1 MSRRPQKSN
10 RRAPSPRPSVSS
22 STEFRLPQNTTPPLP
37 AVEDFA
43 ALDMP
48 AGLLKTLT
56 AQGVTAPFPIQAA
69 TLPNSLAGRDLLGR
83 GRTGSGKTLAFGLA
97 VLARTAGLRAEP
109 RAPLALVLVPTRELA
124 QQVTDALTPYATAVN
139 LRLAT
144 VVGGLSLTKQAGTLR
159 RGAEVLVATPGR
171 LNDLVERGDCVL
183 DQVRVTVLDEADQ
196 MTDMGFL
203 PQITKLIE
211 LVRPDGQRMLFS
223 ATLDRNIDRL
233 VQRFLTDPVV
243 HSVDPSAGAVTT
255 MEHHVLHLQDET
267 DKKAV
272 TTRIAARDGR
282 VILFLDTKRSAD
294 RLAKRLLAVGV
305 RAAALHGGRSQPQ
318 RTRTLEQFKN
328 GQVTALVA
336 TNVAARGIHVD
347 DLDLVVNVDPPTDHK
362 DYLHRGGRTARAGDS
377 GSVVTLVLP
386 EQRRD
391 VTRLM
396 SDAGIR
402 PRTAHVTSS
411 DAELAGI
418 TGAREPS
425 GVPVTIEVPQAT
437 APAPSRPAGKAT
449 DGRGRRAGRRRGGRG
464 SGAPDAATRATGTST
479 RRVSTGEQGRGAAS
493 EQTAAGTGRKRSTA
507 TRTTGSSGQSRGTS
521 TRATGSA
528 SQPRGGTKGTATR
541 ATGTTAQ
548 ARTAATGSTTG
559 STAGGTMRSP
569 SRGTTGSTSRT
580 AGAAARTRGAAS
592 RTRGTSTRGD

>member
-10 RRAPSPRPSVSS
+10 RRTASPRPSA
-22 STEFRLPQNTTPPLP
+22 STPQEFRLPESTTPALP

-43 ALDMP
+43 GLDMP

-56 AQGVTAPFPIQAA
+56 AQGVTTPFPIQAA
-69 TLPNSLAGRDLLGR
+69 TLPNSIAGRDLLGR

-97 VLARTAGLRAEP
+97 LLARTAGLRAESK
-109 RAPLALVLVPTRELA
+109 APLALVLVPTRELA

-144 VVGGLSLTKQAGTLR
+144 VVGGLSITKQAATLR
-159 RGAEVLVATPGR
+159 RGVEVLVATPGR
-171 LNDLVERGDCVL
+171 LNDLVERGDCAL
-183 DQVRVTVLDEADQ
+183 GDVRITVLDEADQ

-203 PQITKLIE
+203 PQITKLIQQ
-211 LVRPDGQRMLFS
+211 VRPDGQRMLFS

-255 MEHHVLHLQDET
+255 MEHHVLHVQDET

-318 RTRTLEQFKN
+318 RNRTLEQFKS
-328 GQVTALVA
+328 GHVTALVA

-362 DYLHRGGRTARAGDS
+362 DYLHRGGRTARAGGS

-386 EQRRD
+386 DQKRD

-402 PRTAHVTSS
+402 PRTARVTSS
-411 DAELAGI
+411 DAELATL

-425 GVPVTIEVPQAT
+425 GVAVTIEVPQPT
-437 APAPSRPAGKAT
+437 PPK
-449 DGRGRRAGRRRGGRG
+449 
-464 SGAPDAATRATGTST
+464 
-479 RRVSTGEQGRGAAS
+479 
-493 EQTAAGTGRKRSTA
+493 
-507 TRTTGSSGQSRGTS
+507 
-521 TRATGSA
+521 
-528 SQPRGGTKGTATR
+528 
-541 ATGTTAQ
+541 
-548 ARTAATGSTTG
+548 
-559 STAGGTMRSP
+559 
-569 SRGTTGSTSRT
+569 
-580 AGAAARTRGAAS
+580 AS
-592 RTRGTSTRGD
+592 RTDRKT

>member
-1 MSRRPQKSN
+1 MSRRSPKSN
-10 RRAPSPRPSVSS
+10 RRSSPPSPAPSSPR
-22 STEFRLPQNTTPPLP
+22 EFRLPESTTPALP

-43 ALDMP
+43 GMDLP
-48 AGLLKTLT
+48 AGLLKTLA
-56 AQGVTAPFPIQAA
+56 AQGVTTPFPIQAA

-97 VLARTAGLRAEP
+97 LLARTAGLRAEP
-109 RAPLALVLVPTRELA
+109 KAPLALVLVPTRELA

-139 LRLAT
+139 LRMTT
-144 VVGGLSLTKQAGTLR
+144 VVGGLSITRQAAALR
-159 RGAEVLVATPGR
+159 RGAEVLVASPGR

-183 DQVRVTVLDEADQ
+183 DDVRITVLDEADQ

-203 PQITKLIE
+203 PQVTKLIQQ
-211 LVRPDGQRMLFS
+211 VRPDGQRMLFS
-223 ATLDRNIDRL
+223 ATLDGNIDRL

-255 MEHHVLHLQDET
+255 MEHHVLHLLDET

-318 RTRTLEQFKN
+318 RTRTLDQFKS
-328 GQVTALVA
+328 GHVTALVA
-336 TNVAARGIHVD
+336 TNVAARGIHID

-362 DYLHRGGRTARAGDS
+362 DYLHRGGRTARAGGT

-386 EQRRD
+386 DQKRD

-402 PRTAHVTSS
+402 PRTSRVTSG
-411 DAELAGI
+411 DAELATI

-425 GVPVTIEVPQAT
+425 GVPVTIEVAQPA
-437 APAPSRPAGKAT
+437 APAAAPRRERKPGGEPG
-449 DGRGRRAGRRRGGRG
+449 GRSGRRRRGGGASSAAEAANPAANDRG
-464 SGAPDAATRATGTST
+464 PSRRTST
-479 RRVSTGEQGRGAAS
+479 G
-493 EQTAAGTGRKRSTA
+493 AAGTGRPSVGEGRGAARRTGTGKA
-507 TRTTGSSGQSRGTS
+507 TGGNAGSGGRGTERRDGAAPRNAS
-521 TRATGSA
+521 GKAGQTGGAGRGSGRRAA
-528 SQPRGGTKGTATR
+528 GGTG
-541 ATGTTAQ
+541 ATGTTA
-548 ARTAATGSTTG
+548 APGNR
-559 STAGGTMRSP
+559 
-569 SRGTTGSTSRT
+569 TSR
-580 AGAAARTRGAAS
+580 RGERRRSAP
-592 RTRGTSTRGD
+592 

>member
-1 MSRRPQKSN
+1 
-10 RRAPSPRPSVSS
+10 
-22 STEFRLPQNTTPPLP
+22 
-37 AVEDFA
+37 
-43 ALDMP
+43 MP

-56 AQGVTAPFPIQAA
+56 AQGVTTPFPIQAA

-97 VLARTAGLRAEP
+97 LLARTAGLRAEP
-109 RAPLALVLVPTRELA
+109 KAPLALVLVPTRELA

-144 VVGGLSLTKQAGTLR
+144 VVGGLSITKQAGVLR
-159 RGAEVLVATPGR
+159 RGAEVVVASPGR

-183 DQVRVTVLDEADQ
+183 DQVRITVLDEADQ

-203 PQITKLIE
+203 PQITKLIQQ
-211 LVRPDGQRMLFS
+211 VRPDGQRMLFS
-223 ATLDRNIDRL
+223 ATLDGNIDRL
-233 VQRFLTDPVV
+233 VQRFLSDPVV

-255 MEHHVLHLQDET
+255 MEHHVLHVLDET

-318 RTRTLEQFKN
+318 RNRTLEQFKN

-347 DLDLVVNVDPPTDHK
+347 DLDLVVNVDPPADHK
-362 DYLHRGGRTARAGDS
+362 DYLHRGGRTARAGGS

-386 EQRRD
+386 AQKRD

-402 PRTAHVTSS
+402 PRTARVTSS
-411 DAELAGI
+411 DAELATI

-425 GVPVTIEVPQAT
+425 GIAVTIEVPQPAT
-437 APAPSRPAGKAT
+437 PTASRLDGKTGTKPGRRSGRRRQNGAEAKTATGAATTRTQRRGSDRRAAAEATPSGGTSATGGRGSARRTGSGGAVGADGRSPDRRAAAGAATGAASGKAARGSGRRVAAGGAT
-449 DGRGRRAGRRRGGRG
+449 GGAAGTRGRGSDRRGGRRT
-464 SGAPDAATRATGTST
+464 SAT
-479 RRVSTGEQGRGAAS
+479 
-493 EQTAAGTGRKRSTA
+493 
-507 TRTTGSSGQSRGTS
+507 
-521 TRATGSA
+521 
-528 SQPRGGTKGTATR
+528 
-541 ATGTTAQ
+541 
-548 ARTAATGSTTG
+548 
-559 STAGGTMRSP
+559 
-569 SRGTTGSTSRT
+569 
-580 AGAAARTRGAAS
+580 
-592 RTRGTSTRGD
+592 